1 MFSPLLAIIRQFPL
15 PSPYKSSLMEKLNH
29 GMEEDRGET
38 PDWKQKANW
47 TVRACV
53 PLPTRPSE
61 HQHPGFC
68 HLCMIGRSFSEE
80 TEWTQ
85 RKTSRDIL
93 TFECNGSSLP
103 SYSTGS
109 HAQLERP
116 LKLIASNGLFRTLH
130 LDRKGKPTLKVG
142 HLNNQEN
149 KKVWGNRENAGNRRK
164 YQKPELI
171 YPTR

>member
-29 GMEEDRGET
+29 GMEEDRGKT
-38 PDWKQKANW
+38 PDWNQKANW

-116 LKLIASNGLFRTLH
+116 LKLIASNRLFRTLH